1 MAADSEPERV
11 LSFWFGTLD
20 DLGRADDEH
29 SRRWWKKDPVFDQL
43 IRQDFGV
50 LHAEVSRGEHADWL
64 ESARGT
70 LASII
75 VLDQFSRN
83 IFRGTARA
91 FSSDARALEWA
102 AQGIDKQFDQSLRYD
117 ERLFLYMPFQHSEDL
132 AMQERSVQLFRSF
145 RDSLEPGTLRD
156 RASEAVDFAERHHDI
171 VRRFGRFPHRNAML
185 DRTLTAEE
193 IEFLKQPG
201 SSF

>member
-1 MAADSEPERV
+1 MGADSEPERV

-50 LHAEVSRGEHADWL
+50 LHAEISRGEHADFL
-64 ESARGT
+64 DSARGT
-70 LASII
+70 LAAII

-83 IFRGTARA
+83 VFRGTARA
-91 FSSDARALEWA
+91 FAFDTRALEFA
-102 AQGIDKQFDQSLRYD
+102 MKGVEKQFDTTLRYD
-117 ERLFLYMPFQHSEDL
+117 ERIFFYMPYMHSEDL
-132 AMQERSVQLFRSF
+132 ATQERSLELFRSF
-145 RDSLEPGTLRD
+145 RDSLEGELRD
-156 RASEAVDFAERHHDI
+156 RASESVEFAERHHDI